1 MSIIMGVIF
10 VASILYYFYL
20 MARLLDVRE
29 VERHEKSIQASQI
42 KKTTTEI

>member
-1 MSIIMGVIF
+1 MSIIMGVAF

-20 MARLLDVRE
+20 IARLLDVRE

-42 KKTTTEI
+42 KKTITKV

>member
-1 MSIIMGVIF
+1 MSIIMGVAF

-20 MARLLDVRE
+20 IARLLDVRE

-42 KKTTTEI
+42 KKTSTKV